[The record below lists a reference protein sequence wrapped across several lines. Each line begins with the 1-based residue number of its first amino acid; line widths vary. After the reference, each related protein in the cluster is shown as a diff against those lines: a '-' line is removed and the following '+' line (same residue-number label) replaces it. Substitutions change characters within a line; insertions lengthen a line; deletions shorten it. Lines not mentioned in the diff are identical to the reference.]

1 MGNQHTLQRI
11 FNAVS
16 FRDAG
21 TLHNTLRQQGNTVSP
36 QTRRQVQDALR
47 AAGLVTKKAV

>member
-21 TLHNTLRQQGNTVSP
+21 NLHNTLRQQGDTVSP
-36 QTRRQVQDALR
+36 QARKQVQEALR
-47 AAGLVTKKAV
+47 AAGMVQKKAV